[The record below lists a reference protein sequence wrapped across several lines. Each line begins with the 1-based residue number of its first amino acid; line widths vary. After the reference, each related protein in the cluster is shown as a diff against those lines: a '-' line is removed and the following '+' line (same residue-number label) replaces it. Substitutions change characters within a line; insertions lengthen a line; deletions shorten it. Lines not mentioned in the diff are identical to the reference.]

1 MSYSQDIFNHTKA
14 TFERLA
20 EIDKQIA
27 DAKSDSSMYSYQYN
41 QERLGKL
48 QEQRETLIYESN
60 KTADALLEEHKK
72 KVHAEF
78 MAKPEEITDDAKL
91 LQSGIQFT
99 NTELEEMLDRYSG
112 NRTMERVI
120 WDHAKGKGIKL
131 NRKSATEAD
140 KILSAEQLRSY
151 CRSAI
156 QRPQYADV
164 WLSDS
169 YFAEISQGV
178 D

>member
-14 TFERLA
+14 TLARLA

-27 DAKSDSSMYSYQYN
+27 DAKSNSSMYSAQYN
-41 QERLGKL
+41 KERLGQL
-48 QEQRETLIYESN
+48 QEQREMLINDSD
-60 KTADALLEEHKK
+60 KAADALLEEYKK
-72 KVHAEF
+72 KVHSEF
-78 MAKPEEITDDAKL
+78 TMKPEEITDDAKL
-91 LQSGIQFT
+91 LQSGIQFSSA
-99 NTELEEMLDRYSG
+99 ELEEMLDRYSG

-120 WDHAKGKGIKL
+120 WDHANGKGIKL

-140 KILSAEQLRSY
+140 KILSAQQLRSY
-151 CRSAI
+151 CSSAM